1 MYENMSDN
9 VLTKINV
16 LSEIKRIDKVLL
28 GKEKWI
34 RIEYNSNSSE

>member
-28 GKEKWI
+28 GKEIDINQNKV
-34 RIEYNSNSSE
+34 

>member
-16 LSEIKRIDKVLL
+16 LSEIRKNLQSFVRQREINQNKA
-28 GKEKWI
+28 
-34 RIEYNSNSSE
+34 

>member
-16 LSEIKRIDKVLL
+16 ISQRQNLTNLDVLWNKKHKNYEKV
-28 GKEKWI
+28 
-34 RIEYNSNSSE
+34 

>member
-16 LSEIKRIDKVLL
+16 ISQRQNLTNLDVLWDK
-28 GKEKWI
+28 
-34 RIEYNSNSSE
+34 ST

>member
-28 GKEKWI
+28 GKEI
-34 RIEYNSNSSE
+34 